1 MSVSNA
7 SSNPSRAQNSWQR
20 PPGGKFEGGI
30 WHCACDPAPHAAFL
44 QVKKEGN
51 NKGRWFYTCQKPREE
66 QCGFFMWENV
76 AKAREQRARNEASVF
91 NRPLPAQQHGAGIA
105 NGASSSGK
113 NNPRNNGGN
122 EQHARRAETPHR
134 EVDGETALSAATNP
148 AESSQWDAAS
158 TMTGGGP
165 LYSPA
170 SSIFFTPAPRQRI
183 FRGIP
188 RAGATSWSS
197 DDDSDGS
204 SAEHTRYPCGMT
216 TPTPKR
222 KRSAPDDAV
231 AQDSRYTAAAPA
243 ATTDL
248 SDIDADMADEL
259 VKLTDQT
266 ERLHHSP
273 QSPRSHFSDPHTT
286 PGGGRPGF
294 GHGGLPTPE
303 SGRSFAGAGASGNPA
318 GKRLKTAH
326 GMPMTPTPARTRNA
340 LAGGGAATVQHQ
352 ELSFTIS
359 TSPLP
364 SSNTDNKENSN
375 GDAEITTMVLSLLP
389 PENEGRP
396 VSAAV
401 RERLRETLNTHARRA
416 RGVERARDTL
426 RQALRARDEAVAA
439 LQARVAV
446 LENERRM
453 RREVLRSDLLA
464 LSQEEESGPQ
474 DGGGSDARD
483 DGNGAVAGAGVKVV
497 GEIRAA

>member
-7 SSNPSRAQNSWQR
+7 SSNSSRAQNNWQR
-20 PPGGKFEGGI
+20 PPGGKFDGGI
-30 WHCACDPAPHAAFL
+30 WHCACEPALHAAFL

-51 NKGRWFYTCQKPREE
+51 NKGRWFYTCQKPRGE

-76 AKAREQRARNEASVF
+76 AKAREQSARNEASVF
-91 NRPLPAQQHGAGIA
+91 NRPPPAQQHGAGIA
-105 NGASSSGK
+105 TSTSSSGK
-113 NNPRNNGGN
+113 NGLRNTGDN
-122 EQHARRAETPHR
+122 EQHARRAETPPR
-134 EVDGETALSAATNP
+134 AAGGETASSAATNP
-148 AESSQWDAAS
+148 AESSQWDVAS

-170 SSIFFTPAPRQRI
+170 SSVFFTPGPRQRI

-204 SAEHTRYPCGMT
+204 SAEHTRYTGGMT

-222 KRSAPDDAV
+222 KRSDPDDAV
-231 AQDSRYTAAAPA
+231 AQDSRDTAAGA
-243 ATTDL
+243 AAAAAATTTDL
-248 SDIDADMADEL
+248 SDIDPDMADEL
-259 VKLTDQT
+259 VKLTDKT

-273 QSPRSHFSDPHTT
+273 QSRRSHVSGLHTT
-286 PGGGRPGF
+286 PGGGRSNF

-303 SGRSFAGAGASGNPA
+303 SGRSFAGVGASGNPA
-318 GKRLKTAH
+318 GKRFKTAQ
-326 GMPMTPTPARTRNA
+326 GVPMTPTPARTRNA
-340 LAGGGAATVQHQ
+340 LAGGGAAAAAGQHQ
-352 ELSFTIS
+352 ESSFTIS

-364 SSNTDNKENSN
+364 SSNNDNKENSN
-375 GDAEITTMVLSLLP
+375 GDAEITIMVLSLLH

-426 RQALRARDEAVAA
+426 GQALRERDEAVAA

-464 LSQEEESGPQ
+464 LSQEEETGRQ
-474 DGGGSDARD
+474 DGGGSDT
-483 DGNGAVAGAGVKVV
+483 
-497 GEIRAA
+497 RAMGTGQ